1 MKIQHSEG
9 TGTSSCLVMN
19 YQIDKKQKQT
29 NRLMSK
35 STTVLFLLQSL
46 LLLKFSLFCF
56 VLSFFFFWRYF
67 IQCSFALYSS
77 LSVSLDSLLYQLLLR
92 QCSITVHI
100 RRSTDLLFMIVWC
113 TFHSP
118 EGFAQRVPL
127 SGIRCNKG

>member
-67 IQCSFALYSS
+67 IQCSFALYS
-77 LSVSLDSLLYQLLLR
+77 LHLEL
-92 QCSITVHI
+92 CSAAGGHI
-100 RRSTDLLFMIVWC
+100 KRLEILPRLHFEIVK
-113 TFHSP
+113 SA
-118 EGFAQRVPL
+118 ER
-127 SGIRCNKG
+127 